1 VPGYRPRVDTTRN
14 WSVVSDALHDA
25 CTVRLAVRRFLEAS
39 ADLGCS
45 DLDAAELIVGELI
58 ANVVRH
64 GAPPF
69 GVCVDWNDDIPMLYV
84 SDRGRLH
91 KPLIYLVPDQLDEGG
106 RGLLLV
112 RALAGGKV
120 IVSPRNN
127 QQAGTRVAV
136 ALPVHRSRAA

>member
-1 VPGYRPRVDTTRN
+1 MDPMRS
-14 WSVVSDALHDA
+14 WSFVSDAMADA

-39 ADLGCS
+39 ADLASS

-69 GVCVDWNDDIPMLYV
+69 GVCVDWNDEIPMLYI
-84 SDRGRLH
+84 SDRGHPQRQLLY
-91 KPLIYLVPDQLDEGG
+91 PAPDHQAEHG

-112 RALAGGKV
+112 RALAAGEVVVDPPGDAH
-120 IVSPRNN
+120 S
-127 QQAGTRVAV
+127 GTRIAV
-136 ALPVHRSRAA
+136 ALPVRRSGCAA

>member
-1 VPGYRPRVDTTRN
+1 VDQTRS
-14 WSVVSDALHDA
+14 WSFVSDTMADA

-39 ADLGCS
+39 ADNTRS

-69 GVCVDWNDDIPMLYV
+69 GVCVDWKDDVPMLYI
-84 SDRGRLH
+84 SDRGRQH
-91 KPLIYLVPDQLDEGG
+91 KPLLYSAPDHDAERG

-112 RALAGGKV
+112 RALAAGKLV
-120 IVSPRNN
+120 VESPGD
-127 QQAGTRVAV
+127 APYGTRIAV
-136 ALPVHRSRAA
+136 ALPVHRSGCAA